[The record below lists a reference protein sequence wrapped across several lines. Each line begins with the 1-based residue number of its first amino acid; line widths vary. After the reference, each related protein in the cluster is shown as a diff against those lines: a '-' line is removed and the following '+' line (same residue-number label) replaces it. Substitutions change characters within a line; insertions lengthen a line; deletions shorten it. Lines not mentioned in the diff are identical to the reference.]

1 MDNKKALHDKQM
13 IDDLQEA
20 KDLASKARNK
30 LLCVLDDRLSA
41 RFDGDMT
48 QETYE
53 QLSYLNS
60 VDDSLRLCSM
70 QLNEVLYTFHQSL
83 RSNNR

>member
-1 MDNKKALHDKQM
+1 MENKKALHDKQM

-41 RFDGDMT
+41 RFDGYMT

-53 QLSYLNS
+53 QLS
-60 VDDSLRLCSM
+60 
-70 QLNEVLYTFHQSL
+70 
-83 RSNNR
+83 

>member
-1 MDNKKALHDKQM
+1 MMENKKALHDKQL

-30 LLCVLDDRLSA
+30 LLCVLEDRLTA
-41 RFDGDMT
+41 RFDGEMT

-53 QLSYLNS
+53 KLSYLNT

-70 QLNEVLYTFHQSL
+70 QLNEALYAFHQSL
-83 RSNNR
+83 RNSK